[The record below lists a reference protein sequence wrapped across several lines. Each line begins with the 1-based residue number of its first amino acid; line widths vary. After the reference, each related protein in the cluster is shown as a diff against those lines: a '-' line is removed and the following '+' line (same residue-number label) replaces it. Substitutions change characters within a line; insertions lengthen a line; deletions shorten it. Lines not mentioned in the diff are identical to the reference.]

1 MNGLNSR
8 GLGVLAGLGALCLT
22 QAPAPAQAHISL
34 ERGGTHKSR
43 YGEANQKEGV
53 CGRVNGKR
61 GTNIYTYEPGQTI
74 TVKVA
79 EFVPH
84 PSYYRVAF
92 DNDGDDGFLDP
103 RSIKPIDS
111 TRRCPYNEWDQCG
124 KSDFYN
130 NETVLPGLDN
140 IYPHRR
146 ADAKTLTIEVKLPN
160 VECDNCTLQV
170 IQVMEDTVH
179 GAYNTS
185 PENPDGSLEDV
196 YHQCIDLVL
205 KRKPGSKPPAAA
217 VDASTPKPDAQV
229 GDGGVV
235 APETRSADGGA
246 GKPLASVFGEEG
258 KSESEEAEVSEGC
271 SLSSSPSSTQSVG
284 WLLLALGALVSRSR
298 KRGA

>member
-61 GTNIYTYEPGQTI
+61 GTNIYTDEPGQTI

-170 IQVMEDTVH
+170 IQVMQDTVH

-217 VDASTPKPDAQV
+217 VDASTPRDQAKSE
-229 GDGGVV
+229 DGGV
-235 APETRSADGGA
+235 ARSGA
-246 GKPLASVFGEEG
+246 GPADDRVAKPLASLVGD
-258 KSESEEAEVSEGC
+258 EAELEGELPEASEGC
-271 SLSSSPSSTQSVG
+271 SLAPRAPGMQSAG
-284 WLLLALGALVSRSR
+284 WLVVALGTLLIRSR
-298 KRGA
+298 RRRA